1 MLSWEECAF
10 IEGVF
15 QRREC
20 AQFVASV
27 PDSQVCCCGR
37 LRTQH
42 DLRHLKSPSPLL
54 KTWTV
59 KHCTT
64 VLPTNA
70 YGTIEFSRIPSQF
83 KAQYIRLNNDTDPK
97 HILELMQKVW
107 KVKPPGLVIS
117 IHQGQ
122 TDFFLPSKLATKVR
136 KGLAKVSMCTNAW
149 VFTSGLDNGVV
160 RYLSSFAEEGGIIDY
175 MQQLTLIGVAP
186 WGVISEQCDL
196 IGQNAQVKL
205 MYKKFSISSSY
216 RLNDQHTHFLLVDD
230 GTVGKLGGEM
240 SLRIDFEGYLR
251 KNFKLVN
258 KKPPLVSVIING
270 DEDTIRYAYNCVS
283 LEPRI
288 PMVVCEG
295 SGRASDIISFS
306 YRMYQENGL
315 LNVPVKLQ
323 MAERLQAI
331 LRLSEKQCAEVL
343 PLLLYTAPMKQMV
356 INIFLMFDQYEC
368 DFDTVIL
375 LAVLRICEENFH
387 EQLLLAMT
395 WNRVDMAAN
404 YIFTTKQKWADD
416 LLEKAM
422 IVALRED
429 NVSFVKLFLD
439 NGLYLNTFLTIDC
452 LERLYNS
459 NSGLNTIFDYVMEAA
474 GMKQQ
479 PDSLYKLTDI
489 GVVIERL
496 MGTNFRSQYCTHAFR
511 VNYKKY
517 MEESS
522 IKLEMKRKP
531 MTRLGHMTERRRYQK
546 AVVKTGHF
554 EQPYSELFL
563 WAVLTLRPNLLEF
576 IWERCDHV
584 LAECLVAEKLLYA
597 MIDEVEQGEIDS
609 ELLEALNRKAEHFRS
624 LAVELLDQC
633 YRRDRQL
640 AVQLLTQSLDR
651 WSGHSCLA
659 LAVRA
664 GDKAFL
670 SHRCCQ
676 RLLDDLWHGG
686 IRVQKNS
693 IFHVLLAVLFPFAIM
708 ALDFKSKDA
717 MLKQPQ
723 ARQNLEELTNDYGKL
738 FKLSDFRGPV
748 VPSAIWTRHR
758 TSSRTEGEKRKA
770 KVKEHYTNDVIEIDR
785 EWHSTKCPQSYPETY
800 YTDFRTEDA
809 YCSTVRK
816 NLTMSTLPLGQKIY
830 EFYVSPITTFWLWVL
845 SYIVFL
851 CFFTYIVA
859 MKLQPT
865 PFRTEWYLLVY
876 NITRGLDMLRL
887 LFTTKVVKF
896 HEKFTLFFC
905 KFWNAYDTIMI
916 TTFLVAFGLRF
927 SVQTLH
933 LGRVLYACNIFFC
946 YVRLLDFL
954 CVSRHIGHYIIMLK
968 RMVFPVFCVILI
980 LIVFI
985 ASYGVLRQSILDPI
999 ESWNRKTMENIFYR
1013 PFVMLHGKVYEE
1025 ELDICS
1031 KTTEHCL
1038 TGENLIPTFAV
1049 LYLLVANT
1057 VVISFIV
1064 AVMSNKYEEAKQ
1076 GALQSWMFHRY
1087 DRIVEYHLKP
1097 FLPPPLTGF
1106 WHIYLVIQYFCC
1118 YSQWKL
1124 GRTLRPFLNAA
1135 DAGRLKAFER
1145 SCTGNLIRA
1154 KELQHIQQMELQTD
1168 QERKRYDVI
1177 MMKMEDIG
1185 NKSSEMFKLLRI
1197 MVADEKPEHNK
1208 ESLLPGGHDS
1218 RMNWLQKPELKPV
1231 KLFKGN
1237 DKLDSGYYH
1246 STNQRVKDLFN
1257 TSSSPLHADDQ
1268 FFQGSYS
1275 ENSTSFQSKFKVP
1288 VEEQEPASKSQSVS
1302 ELSEKKD
1309 EPESTTNSS
1318 GSSDGIPSYRQQ
1330 LFLHLWRRRKKEY
1343 ITTLCD
1349 RRKWNVQGNEPHV
1362 NDVVLITKDS
1372 VPFSRWAFGYR
1383 SRASPER
1390 RWPRTDSTSKDY
1402 GCSMLSTDTKA

>member
-1 MLSWEECAF
+1 MGCFKVLKISFRKLHCTSGYGVLRMLSWEECAF

-20 AQFVASV
+20 AQFVPSIT
-27 PDSQVCCCGR
+27 DSQVCCCGR
-37 LRTQH
+37 LETQH
-42 DLRHLKSPSPLL
+42 DVRHLKPPSPLL
-54 KTWTV
+54 RTWTM
-59 KHCTT
+59 KHCTV

-70 YGTIEFSRIPSQF
+70 YGTIEFSRIPSHF
-83 KAQYIRLNNDTDPK
+83 TAQYVRLDSNTQPQ

-117 IHQGQ
+117 IHQGKS
-122 TDFFLPSKLATKVR
+122 DFFLPSKLAAKIR

-186 WGVISEQCDL
+186 WGVVSEQCDL

-205 MYKKFSISSSY
+205 MYKRFSISSSY
-216 RLNDQHTHFLLVDD
+216 RLNDQHTHFILVDD
-230 GTVGKLGGEM
+230 GTIGKMGSEM
-240 SLRIDFEGYLR
+240 ALRIDFEGYLR
-251 KNFKLVN
+251 KKFKLVN
-258 KKPPLVSVIING
+258 KKPPLVSVVING

-283 LEPRI
+283 VEPRI
-288 PMVVCEG
+288 PMVICEG

-323 MAERLQAI
+323 IVERLHGI
-331 LRLSEKQCAEVL
+331 LRLSEKQSTEIL
-343 PLLLYTAPMKQMV
+343 PLLLYTASMKQM

-375 LAVLRICEENFH
+375 LAVLRICEENVR

-404 YIFTTKQKWADD
+404 YIFTKKQKWSDD

-422 IVALRED
+422 LAALKED
-429 NVSFVKLFLD
+429 NVNFVKLFLD
-439 NGLYLNTFLTIDC
+439 NGLYLNAFLTIDC

-459 NSGLNTIFDYVMEAA
+459 TSGPNTVFEYVMEAA
-474 GMKQQ
+474 GAKQR
-479 PDSLYKLTDI
+479 PDSSYRLIDI
-489 GVVIERL
+489 GEAIERL
-496 MGTNFRSQYCTHAFR
+496 MGTNFRSQYCTHTFR
-511 VNYKKY
+511 MTYKKY

-522 IKLEMKRKP
+522 TTQALKCKP
-531 MTRLGHMTERRRYQK
+531 MTHLGRMNERRKYQRSDYLLTEDT
-546 AVVKTGHF
+546 VKTGHF

-563 WAVLTLRPNLLEF
+563 WAVLTVRPNLLEF
-576 IWERCDHV
+576 TWERCDHV

-597 MIDEVEQGEIDS
+597 MITELEQAEIDS

-633 YRRDRQL
+633 YRRDHHL
-640 AVQLLTQSLDR
+640 AVELLTQSLDR
-651 WSGHSCLA
+651 WSGYSCLA

-686 IRVQKNS
+686 IRAQKNT
-693 IFHVLLAVLFPFAIM
+693 IFQVL
-708 ALDFKSKDA
+708 DE
-717 MLKQPQ
+717 MLKEPQ
-723 ARQNLEELTNDYGKL
+723 ARENLERMTNEYGKL
-738 FKLSDFRGPV
+738 VKRSDFH
-748 VPSAIWTRHR
+748 VPTISSEMWTKRR
-758 TSSRTEGEKRKA
+758 TSPGRKNEKKKSTDNYA
-770 KVKEHYTNDVIEIDR
+770 NGIIGTAQ
-785 EWHSTKCPQSYPETY
+785 EWLPANCESYPETY
-800 YTDFRTEDA
+800 YTDFRTEEGF
-809 YCSTVRK
+809 STGRK
-816 NLTMSTLPLGQKIY
+816 DVNTSTLSLSQKIY
-830 EFYVSPITTFWLWVL
+830 EFYISPITTFWLWVL

-865 PFRTEWYLLVY
+865 PFPTEWYLLVY

-887 LFTTKVVKF
+887 LFTTKVVRF

-916 TTFLVAFGLRF
+916 STFFVAFGLRF
-927 SVQTLH
+927 NMHTLH

-954 CVSRHIGHYIIMLK
+954 CVSRHIGHYIVMLK
-968 RMVFPVFCVILI
+968 RMVFPVFCVTLI

-1013 PFVMLHGKVYEE
+1013 PFVMLHGKVFEE
-1025 ELDICS
+1025 ELEICS

-1049 LYLLVANT
+1049 LYLMVANT
-1057 VVISFIV
+1057 VVLSFIV
-1064 AVMSNKYEEAKQ
+1064 AVMSNKYEESKK

-1087 DRIVEYHLKP
+1087 DRIVEYHMKP
-1097 FLPPPLTGF
+1097 FLPPPLTAF
-1106 WHIYLVIQYFCC
+1106 WHIYLIIQYFCY

-1124 GRTLRPFLNAA
+1124 DRTLRPFLNGT
-1135 DAGRLKAFER
+1135 DAGRLKAFEK

-1154 KELQHIQQMELQTD
+1154 KELQRIQQMELETD
-1168 QERKRYDVI
+1168 QDRKRYDVI

-1185 NKSSEMFKLLRI
+1185 NKSSEMFKLLRV
-1197 MVADEKPEHNK
+1197 MVSDEKPEQHNK
-1208 ESLLPGGHDS
+1208 ENVISGAEDS
-1218 RMNWLQKPELKPV
+1218 RTKFLQKPVLKSVHPFQGEGGLYGDDYRW
-1231 KLFKGN
+1231 KKHPGKG
-1237 DKLDSGYYH
+1237 LLYS
-1246 STNQRVKDLFN
+1246 
-1257 TSSSPLHADDQ
+1257 TSSTSRAGDKSSQL
-1268 FFQGSYS
+1268 SYS
-1275 ENSTSFQSKFKVP
+1275 ESTESYQASSTLSESEVPTEVPQQRTTRSK
-1288 VEEQEPASKSQSVS
+1288 PASES
-1302 ELSEKKD
+1302 ERKTD
-1309 EPESTTNSS
+1309 ERGHTRGFQN
-1318 GSSDGIPSYRQQ
+1318 
-1330 LFLHLWRRRKKEY
+1330 K
-1343 ITTLCD
+1343 
-1349 RRKWNVQGNEPHV
+1349 
-1362 NDVVLITKDS
+1362 
-1372 VPFSRWAFGYR
+1372 
-1383 SRASPER
+1383 
-1390 RWPRTDSTSKDY
+1390 
-1402 GCSMLSTDTKA
+1402 

>member
-20 AQFVASV
+20 AQFGSLKDYANYIPCFS
-27 PDSQVCCCGR
+27 CCCGR
-37 LRTQH
+37 LQT
-42 DLRHLKSPSPLL
+42 HLKPPSPLL

-59 KHCTT
+59 KHCTA
-64 VLPTNA
+64 VVPTNA

-122 TDFFLPSKLATKVR
+122 TDFFLPSKLATKIR

-160 RYLSSFAEEGGIIDY
+160 RYLSSFAEEGGIVDY

-196 IGQNAQVKL
+196 VGQNAQVKL

-283 LEPRI
+283 TEPRI

-306 YRMYQENGL
+306 YH
-315 LNVPVKLQ
+315 
-323 MAERLQAI
+323 
-331 LRLSEKQCAEVL
+331 
-343 PLLLYTAPMKQMV
+343 
-356 INIFLMFDQYEC
+356 FLMFPLI
-368 DFDTVIL
+368 IL

-459 NSGLNTIFDYVMEAA
+459 VTFSNIPKCMLY
-474 GMKQQ
+474 
-479 PDSLYKLTDI
+479 SLYKLTDI

-511 VNYKKY
+511 TNYKKY
-517 MEESS
+517 MEV
-522 IKLEMKRKP
+522 R
-531 MTRLGHMTERRRYQK
+531 ERFIQPLCQVIFSE

-576 IWERCDHV
+576 IWERCDYV
-584 LAECLVAEKLLYA
+584 
-597 MIDEVEQGEIDS
+597 
-609 ELLEALNRKAEHFRS
+609 HFRS

-708 ALDFKSKDA
+708 TLDFKSKDA

-723 ARQNLEELTNDYGKL
+723 ARQNLGE
-738 FKLSDFRGPV
+738 SFRSFIP
-748 VPSAIWTRHR
+748 PRINT
-758 TSSRTEGEKRKA
+758 KQ
-770 KVKEHYTNDVIEIDR
+770 YTNGIIEVHR
-785 EWHSTKCPQSYPETY
+785 ERHSAKCPQSYPETY

-809 YCSTVRK
+809 KVLISETRLRDSHFSCSTVRK
-816 NLTMSTLPLGQKIY
+816 NQTMSTLPLGQKIY

-887 LFTTKVVKF
+887 VRRRCERGTHFNF

-905 KFWNAYDTIMI
+905 KFWNAYDTIVI
-916 TTFLVAFGLRF
+916 ITFLVAFGLRF

-954 CVSRHIGHYIIMLK
+954 CVSRYIGHYIVMLK

-999 ESWNRKTMENIFYR
+999 EKWNRKTMENIFYR

-1057 VVISFIV
+1057 VVISFI
-1064 AVMSNKYEEAKQ
+1064 Q

-1097 FLPPPLTGF
+1097 FLPPPLTAF

-1124 GRTLRPFLNAA
+1124 GRTLRKFDSLTRLLKGQLNGGSTAICSAEPLIHTASYA
-1135 DAGRLKAFER
+1135 DHSLCWPVF
-1145 SCTGNLIRA
+1145 
-1154 KELQHIQQMELQTD
+1154 
-1168 QERKRYDVI
+1168 
-1177 MMKMEDIG
+1177 
-1185 NKSSEMFKLLRI
+1185 
-1197 MVADEKPEHNK
+1197 P
-1208 ESLLPGGHDS
+1208 SLLGGQLTAVQ
-1218 RMNWLQKPELKPV
+1218 LQSIHLSHLYPQFPYVDHLLCCPV
-1231 KLFKGN
+1231 F
-1237 DKLDSGYYH
+1237 
-1246 STNQRVKDLFN
+1246 
-1257 TSSSPLHADDQ
+1257 SSLL
-1268 FFQGSYS
+1268 G
-1275 ENSTSFQSKFKVP
+1275 
-1288 VEEQEPASKSQSVS
+1288 
-1302 ELSEKKD
+1302 
-1309 EPESTTNSS
+1309 
-1318 GSSDGIPSYRQQ
+1318 GQ
-1330 LFLHLWRRRKKEY
+1330 L
-1343 ITTLCD
+1343 TG
-1349 RRKWNVQGNEPHV
+1349 VQ
-1362 NDVVLITKDS
+1362 L
-1372 VPFSRWAFGYR
+1372 
-1383 SRASPER
+1383 
-1390 RWPRTDSTSKDY
+1390 
-1402 GCSMLSTDTKA
+1402 